1 MASSWEPTRPQEE
14 IIRALIAAPSHREA
28 ARENLRGVA
37 YTIEMVTVEAG
48 LLARLRALG
57 FNQAQFEES
66 FARSGGPGGQ
76 NVNKVSTAVTLRH
89 IPTGL
94 SVTVTDSRSQYQN
107 RNLAILRLIE
117 LLERHEADE
126 RNRRKAEKAKAR
138 RRKSPRPP
146 ALKRKIREMKER
158 RSGIKKDRRAPGK
171 GD

>member
-1 MASSWEPTRPQEE
+1 MPLFAEQ
-14 IIRALIAAPSHREA
+14 
-28 ARENLRGVA
+28 
-37 YTIEMVTVEAG
+37 G
-48 LLARLRALG
+48 LLERLHRLG
-57 FNQAQFEES
+57 FNESQFEES

-94 SVTVTDSRSQYQN
+94 SVTVSDSRSQYQN

-117 LLERHEADE
+117 LLERRESEE
-126 RNRRKAEKAKAR
+126 RNRRIAEKAKAR

-146 ALKRKIREMKER
+146 RLKRKIREMKER
-158 RSGIKKDRRAPGK
+158 RAGIKQQRRAPGK

>member
-1 MASSWEPTRPQEE
+1 MPLFAEQRLLE
-14 IIRALIAAPSHREA
+14 RLHR
-28 ARENLRGVA
+28 
-37 YTIEMVTVEAG
+37 
-48 LLARLRALG
+48 LG
-57 FNQAQFEES
+57 FNESQFTEF

-94 SVTVTDSRSQYQN
+94 SVTVSDSRSQYQN

-117 LLERHEADE
+117 LLERREADE
-126 RNRRKAEKAKAR
+126 RSRRIAEKAKAR

-158 RSGIKKDRRAPGK
+158 RAGIKQQRRTPGK